1 MLLNEIK
8 QEIVGYIQRE
18 NTYPCALM
26 IDGEWGSG
34 KTYFVKNIIKEINNP
49 KGIYLSLYGLKNSE
63 EISTAILA
71 AVTSSNYGEYI
82 LPVKALVE
90 GIAAEQFDKIGGKRF
105 RNVRKDQKK
114 IATFSNGQYF
124 FVFDDLER
132 CMMPMDEVM
141 GYISNFVEQY
151 NAKVIVIGNEKEIDR
166 NFSRTSEFYQIA
178 QNDNIRWPEHTKQ
191 KIEDIFSN
199 QSKEQDNEKPSLEE
213 IESRMG
219 VVSKRFHSFSEVK
232 EKIVG
237 RTIHF
242 EPTEIEVYLDVFTS
256 KQYNKWFTELWNPI
270 EKRVELVEKCVNEL
284 SAMNHKNLRTLQFAL
299 DVFTRFYESFPEELK
314 SMPQYTRFCEEW
326 LVRTIKISCYY
337 KLGKEDVNWET
348 KNEVDIIQFGNQIW
362 GSGFTSVKCIHDY
375 IFRSDFDCGIIGV
388 SARKFYDMVNR
399 SYLDKTD
406 PVSKY
411 FGKFYTQTDQNIEKG
426 LEEVYTRLCANQYK
440 AETFLK
446 ILTYLCLFESMGFD
460 IDNNRY
466 VREMK
471 KELER
476 GGKLMF
482 SPEISQVYYSF
493 ENGGES
499 FQKYA
504 KELFDIASKV
514 KSSYN
519 ASEIVS
525 IVRENKEG
533 WGMALKL
540 KVKMLDEYLVKKV
553 KGVIEAMSAEDWA
566 SAIFEGSSGDI
577 IAFREILEHSQLSEQ
592 GKDTASKLLCL
603 IKERLEKEDKL
614 GKIFRYNLGLLCGDL
629 EKNCL

>member
-18 NTYPCALM
+18 NTYPYALM

-105 RNVRKDQKK
+105 RDVRKDQKK

-178 QNDNIRWPEHTKQ
+178 QNDNIRWPENTKQ
-191 KIEDIFSN
+191 KIEDIFSD

-242 EPTEIEVYLDVFTS
+242 EPTEIEMYLGIFTS
-256 KQYNKWFTELWNPI
+256 SPYKEWFTKIWSPI
-270 EKRVELVEKCVNEL
+270 ESGVELIEKCVNVL
-284 SAMNHKNLRTLQFAL
+284 SYMKHKNLRTLQFAL
-299 DVFTRFYESFPEELK
+299 DVFTHFHKSFPEELK
-314 SMPQYTRFCEEW
+314 DMPLYTRFCEEW
-326 LVRTIKISCYY
+326 ILLTIKISCYY
-337 KLGKEDVNWET
+337 KLGKEDIDWGK

-362 GSGFTSVKCIHDY
+362 DSGFTSVKCIHDY
-375 IFRSDFDCGIIGV
+375 IYRSVFDREIIGV

-411 FGKFYTQTDQNIEKG
+411 FGNFYTQTDKNIEKG
-426 LEEVYTRLCANQYK
+426 LEEVYSRLCANQYK

-446 ILTYLCLFESMGFD
+446 ILTYLCFFESIGFD
-460 IDNNRY
+460 VDIDKY
-466 VREMK
+466 VREMI
-471 KELER
+471 KELEH
-476 GGKLMF
+476 GGNLMF
-482 SPEISQVYYSF
+482 SPEAARVYYGF
-493 ENGGES
+493 EDGKES
-499 FQKYA
+499 FRKYA
-504 KELFDIASKV
+504 DALFDASSKV
-514 KSSYN
+514 QSFYN
-519 ASEIVS
+519 ADEIVS
-525 IVRENKEG
+525 IVKGSKEG
-533 WGMALKL
+533 WGMTLKL
-540 KVKMLDEYLVKKV
+540 KVRMLNEYLVKEV
-553 KGVIEAMSAEDWA
+553 KGVIEAMSAEDWE

-592 GKDTASKLLCL
+592 GKDTVSKLLCL
-603 IKERLEKEDKL
+603 IRERLEKEDKL